1 MPETTPIPK
10 IAIFI
15 STALKGARSTLRG
28 IFDYA
33 AAHGPWFCMFM
44 EGRPGEQLLDLAKDG
59 GADGVI
65 VTGLTRPGVR
75 DIAAFH
81 APVVFVE
88 PSPDMIAPD
97 FPMQDV
103 PWVGRDSHAIG
114 EMAARYYLERGYT
127 SFAFVGEPGGLY
139 WSAERRRGFAE
150 TVAAAG
156 FGCKVRDSFTEEEKR
171 SWAVERKSLVRFL
184 RGLPKPTAV
193 FAPMDGR
200 ARLVLEACLVGGI
213 KVPEE

>member
-1 MPETTPIPK
+1 MSGSHSIPK
-10 IAIFI
+10 VAIFI

-65 VTGLTRPGVR
+65 VTGLTRPGAS

-88 PSPDMIAPD
+88 PWPDMIAPD
-97 FPMQDV
+97 FPLQGV
-103 PWVGRDSHAIG
+103 PWVGRDSCAIG

-127 SFAFVGEPGGLY
+127 SFAFVGEPLGHY
-139 WSAERRRGFAE
+139 WNAERRRGELLKKPKDAY
-150 TVAAAG
+150 AYWLKANAQLQAMG
-156 FGCKVRDSFTEEEKR
+156 IYPLALPDALRSYQMSFDIDE
-171 SWAVERKSLVRFL
+171 
-184 RGLPKPTAV
+184 
-193 FAPMDGR
+193 
-200 ARLVLEACLVGGI
+200 
-213 KVPEE
+213 